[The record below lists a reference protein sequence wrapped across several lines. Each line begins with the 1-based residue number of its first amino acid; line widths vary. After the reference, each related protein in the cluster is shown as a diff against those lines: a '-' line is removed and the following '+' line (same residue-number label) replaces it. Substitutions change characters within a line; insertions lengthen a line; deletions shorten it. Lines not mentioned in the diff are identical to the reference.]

1 MSFHSTSELEYRYL
15 EFTAE
20 VERER
25 THQHMTWRSKSI
37 DNTLIVFRLEGSFV
51 LQFEAFLQILPKTVG
66 ILISIPATRLERVSN
81 TNVRDTKLLSYYPS
95 ISFLRSIEYLING
108 LP

>member
-1 MSFHSTSELEYRYL
+1 MSFHSIVELEYRFL
-15 EFTAE
+15 EFTAK

-51 LQFEAFLQILPKTVG
+51 LQFEAFLQILPKTIG
-66 ILISIPATRLERVSN
+66 ISISIPATRLERVSN
-81 TNVRDTKLLSYYPS
+81 TNVRDTKLTT
-95 ISFLRSIEYLING
+95 
-108 LP
+108 